1 MRGDLIEELS
11 YQYITALQWVLDYYY
26 RGVQSW
32 DWYYPYHYAPFISD
46 LTNIKDIKVKF
57 QLGEP
62 FLPFQQVSRLVVL
75 LYSSPASLLIC
86 NRILQLL
93 AVLPA
98 SSFRLLPPAYHGL
111 MLNANS
117 PLAAFYPTDF
127 ESDLNGKKHD
137 WEAVVLI
144 PFIDERRLL
153 DAMFA
158 CESLLTAEE
167 RKRNKHGP
175 MYQYDYNVNSQG
187 SMPSLPPLKA
197 LQHVFCTELAR
208 WSEEMMLNLPHTVC
222 VELPNAARHVF
233 FPGFPTM
240 KHLPFDVS
248 RLFSAQLSVAF

>member
-1 MRGDLIEELS
+1 ML
-11 YQYITALQWVLDYYY
+11 
-26 RGVQSW
+26 
-32 DWYYPYHYAPFISD
+32 F
-46 LTNIKDIKVKF
+46 
-57 QLGEP
+57 
-62 FLPFQQVSRLVVL
+62 
-75 LYSSPASLLIC
+75 
-86 NRILQLL
+86 QLL

-98 SSFRLLPPAYHGL
+98 ASSSLLPEAYHAL
-111 MLNANS
+111 MLNASS
-117 PLAAFYPTDF
+117 PLAEFYPTEF

-153 DAMFA
+153 DAMHA
-158 CESLLTAEE
+158 CESLLTPAE

-175 MYQYDYNVNSQG
+175 MYQYDHNVKSQG
-187 SMPSLPPLKA
+187 AMPALPPLKA

-208 WSEEMMLNLPHTVC
+208 WSEELTLNLPHTVC

-248 RLFSAQLSVAF
+248 HCCIAFPALNLNLNLISI